1 MKTIDQM
8 IDDVLRAEG
17 GYVNHKADK
26 GGATNLGITQATL
39 SAYLGRQA
47 SIYDVKNLTKE
58 TARDIYKKN
67 YYLAPK
73 IDRLPVLIQP
83 LMFDMAVNHG
93 SSKAAKLLQSLLIGM
108 GYAIVADGDIGQK
121 TCKSA
126 DNACNSFGN
135 DFVNSLVDTRVKFY
149 HDIVK
154 NNPSQSVFL
163 KGWLNR
169 ANSFRV

>member
-8 IDDVLRAEG
+8 IDDVLKQEG

-26 GGATNLGITQATL
+26 GGATNLGITQGTL
-39 SAYLGRQA
+39 SAYLGHQA
-47 SIYDVKNLTKE
+47 SVDDVKKLTKE

-67 YYLAPK
+67 YYFAPK
-73 IDRLPVLIQP
+73 IDRLPAMIQP

-93 SSKAAKLLQSLLIGM
+93 SSKAAKLLQSLLISM
-108 GYAIVADGDIGQK
+108 GYAIIADGDIGQK
-121 TCKSA
+121 TCKSSV
-126 DNACNSFGN
+126 NACNSFGN
-135 DFVNSLVDTRVKFY
+135 EFVNSLVDTRVKFY
-149 HDIVK
+149 NDIVH

-163 KGWLNR
+163 KGWLRR